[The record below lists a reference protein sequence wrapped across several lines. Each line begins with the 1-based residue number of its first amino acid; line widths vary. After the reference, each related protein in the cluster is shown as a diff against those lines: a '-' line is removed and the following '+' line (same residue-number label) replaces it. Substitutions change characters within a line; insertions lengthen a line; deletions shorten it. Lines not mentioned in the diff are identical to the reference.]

1 MADIWA
7 DMEHMRDELA
17 WKTEAYGEG
26 ESVAVIICAG
36 QLRRLLAHVEAAD
49 AAGRAVVETHAPDKW
64 GGCEYCLDTGCEPGT
79 CDFCALRAS
88 LLPEAT

>member
-1 MADIWA
+1 MADIRA

-49 AAGRAVVETHAPDKW
+49 AAMRAVVEIRE
-64 GGCEYCLDTGCEPGT
+64 GGYQGDSAVINTAF
-79 CDFCALRAS
+79 DRLRAS
-88 LLPEAT
+88 LLPEATSP